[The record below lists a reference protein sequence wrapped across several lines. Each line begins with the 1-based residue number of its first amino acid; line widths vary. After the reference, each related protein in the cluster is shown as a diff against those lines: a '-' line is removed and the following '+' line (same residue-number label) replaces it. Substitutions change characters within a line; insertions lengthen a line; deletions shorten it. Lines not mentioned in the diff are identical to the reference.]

1 MLLLDKL
8 KQDLNELDEQQL
20 QKVDQFLSSIV
31 LESQNSKESPEFRT
45 QVSGENCVRSF
56 QEWVDRFGAIGGPSL
71 PDEAFDRGTIYEE

>member
-31 LESQNSKESPEFRT
+31 LESQRYNESPEFRT
-45 QVSGENCVRSF
+45 QVSGEDCARSF
-56 QEWVDRFGAIGGPSL
+56 QEWVDRFGATGGVSL
-71 PDEAFDRGTIYEE
+71 PDKAFDRGSIYEE